1 LSWRV
6 RYDAASLA
14 YCERPGGP
22 LMASSTLTTTQPQG
36 AARVLPWL
44 LVLFAGSG
52 CAALIYEI
60 VWYQMLELVIGST
73 AVSLGVLLAAY
84 MGGLCLG
91 SVALPRWMAGRKIHP
106 LKVYACLE
114 AGIGALGLLALGF
127 IPLVDRVYV
136 AAASEGLPS
145 MLLRGMLA
153 GLILLPPTILMGAS
167 LPAIVNWVEST
178 PRGVAWWGL
187 LYGGN
192 IAGAVLGCL
201 TAGYYLLRVSN
212 MRVTT
217 LAAVGVNAVVAGASW
232 LVAQRTP
239 AAAGLAG
246 EAGARPAG
254 AKRDKGATSRW
265 AVMATTAMS
274 GFVALGAEVVWTRNL
289 SLLLGATV
297 YTFSLILAVF
307 LLGMGLGSAAGAWLG
322 KRARARAALAWTQLG
337 LAGGV
342 AWAAWMLGASLP
354 YWPVNP
360 LLSTSP
366 WYVLQIDMVR
376 ALWMILPAAV
386 LFGMSFTLALKAA
399 GKAGE
404 APGETV
410 GGVYA
415 ANTLGGIVGAL
426 GFSLYLV
433 PWIGTTNCEKALIV
447 GAAISGLF
455 VMREVFEPFHAAAAV
470 GVGAALIAAAY
481 LAKMA
486 PGVPPELIAYGRRIA
501 ISEGQST
508 ILYTGEGR
516 NASIAVSRWNDGA
529 LQFHVSGKVE
539 ASTETFDMR
548 LQRMLGDLP
557 ALLRPGLQR
566 ALIVGFG
573 AGVTAG
579 TFTLFPSVRRIHIVE
594 IEPLIPPMST
604 KFFGPYNY
612 YVKHDPRT
620 RITYD
625 DARHFMLTAQGRYDV
640 ITSDP
645 IHPWVKGSATLYS
658 KEYFQMERD
667 HLNPGGLVTQWIP
680 LYESDAAA
688 VKSELATF
696 FSVFPDGTVW
706 ANAIDGQGYDLFVLG
721 SNGPLHIDA
730 DALQRAFDAPAMARV
745 ARSLREVGIQS
756 ADDLLAN
763 YAGQASGLRAW
774 LRGAAI
780 NTDDNLRLQY
790 LAGLA
795 LNVSDEN
802 GIYDEILS
810 YRRFPAHLITG
821 SAQALAPLQAALGPR

>member
-1 LSWRV
+1 
-6 RYDAASLA
+6 
-14 YCERPGGP
+14 
-22 LMASSTLTTTQPQG
+22 MASSTLTTPRATG

-91 SVALPRWMAGRKIHP
+91 SLALPRWMAGRKIHP

-114 AGIGALGLLALGF
+114 AGIGVLGLGALVF

-136 AAASEGLPS
+136 AAAAAGLPS
-145 MLLRGMLA
+145 MLLRGVLA

-178 PRGVAWWGL
+178 PRGVAWWGW
-187 LYGGN
+187 LYGAN
-192 IAGAVLGCL
+192 TAGAVLGCL
-201 TAGYYLLRVSN
+201 TAGYYLLRVTN

-217 LAAVGVNAVVAGASW
+217 LAAAGVNAAVAGLSWVVARRAPASAG
-232 LVAQRTP
+232 LDAEAP
-239 AAAGLAG
+239 SEKAKAAADAGLA
-246 EAGARPAG
+246 
-254 AKRDKGATSRW
+254 RW
-265 AVMATTAMS
+265 PVLATTALS
-274 GFVALGAEVVWTRNL
+274 GLVALGAEVVWTRNL

-307 LLGMGLGSAAGAWLG
+307 LIGMGAGSAAGAWLG
-322 KRARARAALAWTQLG
+322 KKARPRAALAWTQLG

-360 LLSTSP
+360 LLSRSP
-366 WYVLQIDMVR
+366 WYVLQIDLVR
-376 ALWMILPAAV
+376 TLWMILPPAV

-399 GKAGE
+399 TKAEE
-404 APGETV
+404 APGQTV
-410 GGVYA
+410 GWVYA
-415 ANTLGGIVGAL
+415 ANTLGAIVGAL
-426 GFSLYLV
+426 AFSLYLV
-433 PWIGTTNCEKALIV
+433 PWIGTTNCEKVLIA
-447 GAAISGLF
+447 GAAVSALF
-455 VMREVFEPFHAAAAV
+455 VLREVFEPFAMPAAI

-486 PGVPPELIAYGRRIA
+486 PGVPAELIAYGRRIA

-539 ASTETFDMR
+539 ASTETFDMK
-548 LQRMLGDLP
+548 LQRMLGDQP
-557 ALLRPGLQR
+557 ALLRPGLKR

-573 AGVTAG
+573 AGVTSG
-579 TFTLFPSVRRIHIVE
+579 TFTLFPSVQRIHIVE
-594 IEPLIPPMST
+594 LEPLIPPMST
-604 KFFGPYNY
+604 EYFGPYNY
-612 YVKHDPRT
+612 YVKNDPRT

-625 DARHFMLTAQGRYDV
+625 DARHFMLTAKGQYDV

-667 HLNPGGLVTQWIP
+667 HLAPGGLVTQWVP

-721 SNGPLHIDA
+721 SKGRLHIDA
-730 DALQRAFDAPAMARV
+730 DALQREFDSPALAKV
-745 ARSLREVGIQS
+745 AQSLRAVGINS
-756 ADDLLAN
+756 ADDLLSN
-763 YAGQASGLRAW
+763 YAGQASALQAW
-774 LRGAAI
+774 LRGAQI

-802 GIYDEILS
+802 GIYDELLS
-810 YRRFPAHLITG
+810 YRRFPANLITG
-821 SAQALAPLQAALGPR
+821 SAQELAPLQAVLGPR

>member
-1 LSWRV
+1 
-6 RYDAASLA
+6 
-14 YCERPGGP
+14 
-22 LMASSTLTTTQPQG
+22 MASSTLTTPRTAG
-36 AARVLPWL
+36 AARALPWL

-52 CAALIYEI
+52 MAALIYEI

-84 MGGLCLG
+84 MGGLSIG
-91 SVALPRWMAGRKIHP
+91 SVALPKWMAGRKIHP

-114 AGIGALGLLALGF
+114 AGIGVLGLLALGF

-136 AAASEGLPS
+136 AAAAEGLPS
-145 MLLRGMLA
+145 MLLRGLLA
-153 GLILLPPTILMGAS
+153 ALILLPPTILMGAS
-167 LPAIVNWVEST
+167 LPAIVNWVEGT
-178 PRGVAWWGL
+178 PRGVAWWGW
-187 LYGGN
+187 LYGAN
-192 IAGAVLGCL
+192 TAGAVFGCL
-201 TAGYYLLRVSN
+201 TAGYYLLRVTN

-217 LAAVGVNAVVAGASW
+217 LAAVGVNAAVAGLSW
-232 LVAQRTP
+232 AAAQRTP
-239 AAAGLAG
+239 ASAGL
-246 EAGARPAG
+246 EERS
-254 AKRDKGATSRW
+254 ATRGQRAAVDDPRW
-265 AVMATTAMS
+265 ASRRVVLTTTGLS

-307 LLGMGLGSAAGAWLG
+307 LIGMGAGSAAGAWLG
-322 KRARARAALAWTQLG
+322 KKARARAALAWTQLG

-342 AWAAWMLGASLP
+342 AWAAWMLGAGLP

-360 LLSTSP
+360 LLSRSP
-366 WYVLQIDMVR
+366 WFVLQLDLVR

-399 GKAGE
+399 AKAGE
-404 APGETV
+404 APGRTV
-410 GGVYA
+410 GWVYA
-415 ANTLGGIVGAL
+415 ANTLGAIVGAL
-426 GFSLYLV
+426 AFSLYLV
-433 PWIGTTNCEKALIV
+433 PWIGTTNCEKVLIV
-447 GAAISGLF
+447 AAAVSALF

-486 PGVPPELIAYGRRIA
+486 PGVPAELIAYGRRIA
-501 ISEGQST
+501 ISAGQST

-539 ASTETFDMR
+539 ASTETFDMK

-557 ALLRPGLQR
+557 ALLKPGLKR

-573 AGVTAG
+573 AGVTSG
-579 TFTLFPSVRRIHIVE
+579 TFTLFPSVQRIHIVE
-594 IEPLIPPMST
+594 LEPLIPPMST
-604 KFFGPYNY
+604 KYFGPYNY
-612 YVKHDPRT
+612 FVKNDPRT

-625 DARHFMLTAQGRYDV
+625 DARHFMLTAQGKYDV

-667 HLNPGGLVTQWIP
+667 HLNPGGLVTQWVP
-680 LYESDAAA
+680 LYESDPAA
-688 VKSELATF
+688 VKSEIATF

-730 DALQRAFDAPAMARV
+730 DALQRAFDSPALAKV
-745 ARSLREVGIQS
+745 AASLRAVGINS
-756 ADDLLAN
+756 ADALLAN
-763 YAGQASGLRAW
+763 YAGQASGLKPW

-802 GIYDEILS
+802 GMYDAILS
-810 YRRFPAHLITG
+810 YRRFPANLITG
-821 SAQALAPLQAALGPR
+821 SEQALAPLREVLGPR

>member
-1 LSWRV
+1 
-6 RYDAASLA
+6 
-14 YCERPGGP
+14 
-22 LMASSTLTTTQPQG
+22 MASSTLSTTRTTG
-36 AARVLPWL
+36 AARYLPWL
-44 LVLFAGSG
+44 LALFAGSG

-91 SVALPRWMAGRKIHP
+91 SIALPKWMAGRKIHP

-114 AGIGALGLLALGF
+114 AGIGVLGLGALVF

-136 AAASEGLPS
+136 AAAAEGLPA
-145 MLLRGMLA
+145 MLLRGALA
-153 GLILLPPTILMGAS
+153 ALILLPPTILMGAS

-192 IAGAVLGCL
+192 IAGAVFGCL
-201 TAGYYLLRVSN
+201 TAGYYLLRVTN

-217 LAAVGVNAVVAGASW
+217 LAAVGVNAAVAGTSW
-232 LVAQRTP
+232 LLAQRAP
-239 AAAGLAG
+239 ASAGLEAGKDSPRAAAGHPPSAG
-246 EAGARPAG
+246 
-254 AKRDKGATSRW
+254 RW
-265 AVMATTAMS
+265 TVLTTTALS

-307 LLGMGLGSAAGAWLG
+307 LIGMGAGSAAGAWLG
-322 KRARARAALAWTQLG
+322 RKARPRAALAWTQLA

-360 LLSTSP
+360 LLSASP
-366 WYVLQIDMVR
+366 WFVLQIDLVR

-399 GKAGE
+399 AKPEE
-404 APGETV
+404 APGRTV
-410 GGVYA
+410 GWVYA
-415 ANTLGGIVGAL
+415 ANTLGAIVGAL
-426 GFSLYLV
+426 AFSLYLV
-433 PWIGTTNCEKALIV
+433 PWIGTTACEAVLIAGV
-447 GAAISGLF
+447 AVSVLF
-455 VMREVFEPFHAAAAV
+455 VMWEVFEPFHATAAI
-470 GVGAALIAAAY
+470 GVGAALVLAAY
-481 LAKMA
+481 LAKTV

-539 ASTETFDMR
+539 ASTETFDMK
-548 LQRMLGDLP
+548 LQRMLGDMP
-557 ALLRPGLQR
+557 ALLLGAGGTGQPGLQR
-566 ALIVGFG
+566 ALVVGFG

-579 TFTLFPSVRRIHIVE
+579 TFTLFPSVRRIRIVE
-594 IEPLIPPMST
+594 IEPLIPPMSD
-604 KFFGPYNY
+604 KYFGPWNY
-612 YVKHDPRT
+612 HVKEDRRT

-625 DARHFMLTAQGRYDV
+625 DARHFMLTAKGTYDV

-667 HLNPGGLVTQWIP
+667 HLAPGGIVTQWVP

-696 FSVFPDGTVW
+696 FSVFPHGTVW
-706 ANAIDGQGYDLFVLG
+706 ANAIDGQGYDQLVMG
-721 SNGPLHIDA
+721 SNRPMRINV
-730 DALQRAFDAPAMARV
+730 DALQREMSSTAMVRV
-745 ARSLREVGIQS
+745 AESLQEVGIGS
-756 ADDLLAN
+756 ADDLLAT
-763 YAGQASGLRAW
+763 YAGQARDLRAW

-802 GIYDEILS
+802 GIYDELLS
-810 YRRFPAHLITG
+810 YRRFPANLMSG
-821 SAQALAPLQAALGPR
+821 SPAILAPLQAVLGPR